1 MSART
6 AAWKGSFWKA
16 GKLLIQCNNTNHHH
30 GKNRQECQRGK
41 TASVRR
47 DGGGGSFAAQSQG
60 VSFGGIWESSGSRTR
75 ERPRSAKG
83 RNRRSR
89 QGDQEINQQVCPQC

>member
-6 AAWKGSFWKA
+6 VGSRDSFLRA
-16 GKLLIQCNNTNHHH
+16 GKLLIDDH
-30 GKNRQECQRGK
+30 GAENMVDFRQECQRGK

-47 DGGGGSFAAQSQG
+47 GEGSG
-60 VSFGGIWESSGSRTR
+60 GGIWESSGGTPAGNWESRTR

-89 QGDQEINQQVCPQC
+89 HGEQEINEQVWIR

>member
-1 MSART
+1 M
-6 AAWKGSFWKA
+6 
-16 GKLLIQCNNTNHHH
+16 LLNF
-30 GKNRQECQRGK
+30 RQECQRGK

-47 DGGGGSFAAQSQG
+47 GDAAFGGSRDQSVVG
-60 VSFGGIWESSGSRTR
+60 GGIWENSHETPGGNWESRTSR

-89 QGDQEINQQVCPQC
+89 HGDQQINQQVWPQ